1 MLAFVEK
8 AEVLAELEALRERLA
23 HAEASERRRI
33 GRELHDS
40 TSQLL
45 VAAQLSMAVVERRT
59 LLTPEARAALADA
72 RRSIAGAQAEIR
84 AFAFLLHPPALQTQG
99 LARCLRAFGSGFA
112 HRTDLAI
119 TVKVGRNVPR
129 LADPLELA
137 LYRIAQEGLMN
148 VYRHAQAT
156 TTSIRLRREDSGI
169 LLEIEDDGVGLRGPL
184 DRSRGV
190 GIAGMQARM
199 TQVGGTLSFETER
212 KGLLVRAA
220 APITPR
226 LHA

>member
-1 MLAFVEK
+1 MLAFVDR
-8 AEVLAELEALRERLA
+8 AEVLAELDALRECLA

-45 VAAQLSMAVVERRT
+45 VAAQLSLAAVERRT
-59 LLTPEARAALADA
+59 FLTPEAQAALADA

-84 AFAFLLHPPALQTQG
+84 AFSFLLHPPALQTQG

-129 LADPLELA
+129 LADHLELA

-148 VYRHAQAT
+148 VYRHARAT
-156 TTSIRLRREDSGI
+156 TTSIRLRRVDSGI
-169 LLEIEDDGVGLRGPL
+169 LLEIEDDGVGLAPR

-220 APITPR
+220 APIAPR